1 MSLTYNEAVEQTI
14 TAGEQIH
21 QIVNGTATTEV
32 TVEDG
37 SKVPSIRKALLDN
50 FYFKDPIAWQVGQT
64 ENVFNQLRQF
74 TDGSWWYAPSA
85 TASNPVSMGSTPVG
99 NPLWKSY
106 SFDAIGKLTPQIR
119 EALRRSYA
127 EAGYN
132 LVNGSFEA
140 GGTVTMATDAL
151 LYEADG
157 KAYSWGGTMPKTVP
171 ANSTPATTGGVSTSG
186 WLPLGDITLRTDLSS
201 SASGKGVDLVAG
213 ALKQASL
220 VLQAVTKIPSYNPAN
235 VLQAWKDSVAAY
247 GYVYFPGN
255 NAASNYTVVGED
267 AAIFGSVVI
276 VDDGVNL
283 MFDDDRYPLIG
294 SLKFRGQC
302 QVTITPKNFSAT
314 GGEVDYIRKTAN
326 LDRFP
331 LKAKPI
337 PFDECSFQT
346 VISDTFTTGT
356 LGSSSGSAVV
366 FDLSPGNTSGLFVP
380 IDIGETITGHLRM
393 ERGTATSLA
402 IMLRCANGWVKF
414 SGAPGV
420 AGGLTY
426 TYKLLGQ
433 GVQEGPNSPIP
444 MPSNTLASYAIGK
457 ASIGVALVGRN
468 TVRVI
473 VNGVA
478 GYYPITTP
486 AGDIYEVGFVAEGA
500 SNPSAGR
507 VTGLCSYRTDDNRT
521 YGAAPTYLGIW
532 GDSTAEKWLSTFDRY
547 LPQVMD
553 GALGSR
559 SLVIE
564 NNAVAGETFA
574 QQYARLVASG
584 PGNNSIICMVAG
596 TNEGQGGVTADAFA
610 VQVQQ
615 FCDYCAGQGRK
626 AMLVEPWM
634 WYDESFIGGA
644 GQNSSNY
651 DNVSELREA
660 GKRVALNNGAIY
672 VSTTHELPA
681 PLPQYFNSGLD
692 PLLRDDI
699 HQSELGYRLY
709 AELIGS
715 HIVDYLSSVDVAGR
729 AIPSYWQN
737 SAVVTAIESSV
748 ATSTSIYAE
757 VTVSSFSN
765 GAVVL
770 NLPRWCKPDRPL
782 TFNGLFSDTGGVFK
796 GCKVRYN
803 SGQVTVDGLTTTA
816 STIIVNMNW

>member
-1 MSLTYNEAVEQTI
+1 MTVRNVKKNLAGQQDLLPGVGPYNQIRRGVAVSM
-14 TAGEQIH
+14 
-21 QIVNGTATTEV
+21 NGTAKSYIE
-32 TVEDG
+32 
-37 SKVPSIRKALLDN
+37 
-50 FYFKDPIAWQVGQT
+50 
-64 ENVFNQLRQF
+64 
-74 TDGSWWYAPSA
+74 
-85 TASNPVSMGSTPVG
+85 
-99 NPLWKSY
+99 LWKSY
-106 SFDAIGKLTPQIR
+106 CGDAYVGTFEDGFTAITGNVAVSLILGRAYRYTGATQVTVAKDSSPDISWSELVVSTDSLLAR

-127 EAGYN
+127 EAGYT
-132 LVNGSFEA
+132 LVDGSFEA
-140 GGTVTMATDAL
+140 GGTVNVATDVL
-151 LYEADG
+151 LYVATG
-157 KAYSWGGTMPKTVP
+157 VAYSWGGPFPYTVGK
-171 ANSTPATTGGVSTSG
+171 NSTPATTGGISPTG
-186 WLPLGDITLRTDLSS
+186 NWFDISDASLR
-201 SASGKGVDLVAG
+201 
-213 ALKQASL
+213 ASL
-220 VLQAVTKIPSYNPAN
+220 VLQAITKLPSYNPAN

-255 NAASNYTVVGED
+255 NAASSYNVVGED

-283 MFDDDRYPLIG
+283 VFDDDRYPLIG
-294 SLKFRGQC
+294 SLKFRGKC
-302 QVTITPKNFSAT
+302 KVTIAPKGFSAT
-314 GGEVDYIRKTAN
+314 GGEVDYIRKSAN

-337 PFDECSFQT
+337 PFNECSFQT

-356 LGSSSGSAVV
+356 LGSSSASAVL
-366 FDLSPGNTSGLFVP
+366 FDLSPGNVSGLFVP
-380 IDIGETITGHLRM
+380 IDIGETITGHLKM
-393 ERGTATSLA
+393 QRGAATALA

-420 AGGLTY
+420 AGGLDY
-426 TYKLLGQ
+426 TYKLKGQ
-433 GVQEGPNSPIP
+433 SVQTGPNSPIP
-444 MPSNTLASYAIGK
+444 MPSNSLASYAIGK
-457 ASIGVALVGRN
+457 ASIGVALVGSN

-500 SNPSAGR
+500 SNSSAGR
-507 VTGLCSYRTDDNRT
+507 VTGLCCYKTDDTRT

-532 GDSTAEKWLSTFDRY
+532 GDSTAEKWLSSFDLY

-559 SLVIE
+559 SLVIQ
-564 NNAVAGETFA
+564 NFAKAGETFA

-610 VQVQQ
+610 AQVQQ
-615 FCDYCAGQGRK
+615 FCDYCADQGRK

-660 GKRVALNNGAIY
+660 GKRVALSNGAIY

-681 PLPQYFNSGLD
+681 PLPQYFNSSID

-715 HIVDYLSSVDVAGR
+715 HIVEFLSRVDVTERNVPAYWGNP
-729 AIPSYWQN
+729 AIVTGITSSKVAKN
-737 SAVVTAIESSV
+737 KITAAIAVTGFA
-748 ATSTSIYAE
+748 
-757 VTVSSFSN
+757 N
-765 GAVVL
+765 GNTVL
-770 NLPRWCKPDRPL
+770 NIPRWCRPDRTL
-782 TFNGLFSDTGGVFK
+782 TFSAIYADTGGVFK
-796 GCKVRYN
+796 PCKATYN
-803 SGQVTVDGLTTTA
+803 AGAVTVDGLTTTA
-816 STIIVNMNW
+816 TTIIINMSW